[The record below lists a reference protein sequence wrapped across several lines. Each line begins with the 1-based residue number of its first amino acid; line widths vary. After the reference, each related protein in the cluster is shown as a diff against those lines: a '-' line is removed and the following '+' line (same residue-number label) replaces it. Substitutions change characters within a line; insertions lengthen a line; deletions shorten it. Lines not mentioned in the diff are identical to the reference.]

1 MILDGL
7 KTSKKIETLLLQE
20 IRRLKNKLKLVI
32 ILVGNDPASK
42 KYVEKKYQKC
52 IETGIECEIIKY
64 KKAISEKQLI
74 AKINQ
79 LNRAEDVSGI
89 LVQLPL
95 PNHINRRKVLDAI
108 NLNKDVDG
116 LNSVNLIKILFNEED
131 ILPATPKG
139 ILRLLEE
146 YKIKLLGKNI
156 CIIGFSD
163 IVGKPLVMMCLNRGA
178 TVSVA
183 HDRTRD
189 LKLHTLKADIVM
201 TATGVAGLITKDM
214 IKEKTIVVDI
224 GINRRNGKI
233 VGDVDFDSVKGKC
246 SYITPV
252 PGGVGLMTVISLI
265 DNLVQLGQKNN

>member
-1 MILDGL
+1 
-7 KTSKKIETLLLQE
+7 
-20 IRRLKNKLKLVI
+20 
-32 ILVGNDPASK
+32 
-42 KYVEKKYQKC
+42 
-52 IETGIECEIIKY
+52 
-64 KKAISEKQLI
+64 
-74 AKINQ
+74 
-79 LNRAEDVSGI
+79 
-89 LVQLPL
+89 
-95 PNHINRRKVLDAI
+95 
-108 NLNKDVDG
+108 
-116 LNSVNLIKILFNEED
+116 
-131 ILPATPKG
+131 
-139 ILRLLEE
+139 
-146 YKIKLLGKNI
+146 
-156 CIIGFSD
+156 
-163 IVGKPLVMMCLNRGA
+163 MCLNRGA